1 MSEAQHTPGPWK
13 ACDLNGN
20 PYVHVDIQQLDPPLV
35 CALYEDVTPVD
46 SVTGYP
52 WLENFPNA
60 AANALVIAAAPTM
73 LDAARDALI
82 TLEIIAVTSE
92 ESSSVTKS
100 IAMLRAAIAQATGA

>member
-1 MSEAQHTPGPWK
+1 
-13 ACDLNGN
+13 
-20 PYVHVDIQQLDPPLV
+20 VDIQQLDPPLV